1 MTFKEMLFALF
12 LSKNTKSN
20 KVNDLL
26 PNKYLRGSLLIYKD
40 DL

>member
-1 MTFKEMLFALF
+1 MYYDFKKMLFALF

-20 KVNDLL
+20 KVNNLL
-26 PNKYLRGSLLIYKD
+26 LNKYLRGSHKD